1 VYLTKNIVS
10 AMKRMKLT
18 QSYVFGGTRPS
29 ERLKRGGYR
38 N

>member
-1 VYLTKNIVS
+1 MYLTKNIVS

-18 QSYVFGGTRPS
+18 QSWVFGGTCPS
-29 ERLKRGGYR
+29 ERLKRGSYR